1 MASIPKR
8 RSFFCV
14 HSKVNGRICNTPI
27 VKTLICVAT
36 ALEGASLRDRLGR
49 ASDLR
54 IIETGVGPV
63 NAAHAATVAILNEK
77 PDEILI
83 CGVAGAY
90 PGAGLPIGDVVSADV
105 EVYGDLG
112 AQSPEGF
119 LDMARLGFP
128 VVAGPS
134 PLFNELPLQ
143 VFPCSRRVRFVT
155 VSTCTG
161 TDAVARA
168 LEQRTRG
175 SIENMEGAAIVHVA
189 RLHGINVG
197 EIRGVSNIVTN
208 RDTASWKLREAAAAA
223 QQMLAHWLSSR

>member
-1 MASIPKR
+1 MGLEVLGFLLRREQGPMAESAI
-8 RSFFCV
+8 
-14 HSKVNGRICNTPI
+14 PI

-49 ASDLR
+49 AGDTR

-63 NAAHAATVAILNEK
+63 NAAHAVTVAILDER

-90 PGAGLPIGDVVSADV
+90 PGAGLPIGEVVSADV
-105 EVYGDLG
+105 EIYGDLG

-119 LDMARLGFP
+119 LDMASLGFP
-128 VVAGPS
+128 VVQGTR

-143 VFPCSRRVRFVT
+143 IFPGARRVRFVT

-161 TDAVARA
+161 TDSVARE
-168 LEQRTRG
+168 LEQRTCG
-175 SIENMEGAAIVHVA
+175 AVENMEGAAIVHVA
-189 RLHGINVG
+189 RLHRIDVG
-197 EIRGVSNIVTN
+197 EIRGISNIVTN
-208 RDTASWKLREAAAAA
+208 RDKTSWKLREAAAGA
-223 QQMLAHWLSSR
+223 QQMLAQWLSSR